1 MLVTQHFHIPYLILM
16 QWLLLTGLISFGT
29 FMAWDTGLLP
39 SMLANDN
46 TRLSIIILTIFFA
59 ACLHCFERSLYLS
72 RQFSILN
79 HYTSLPDSTVLSTNS
94 TNSPVQLYLIQAS
107 TREEQDTVLL
117 SEVLAENIRGQNQI
131 GWFISGVLIKLGL
144 LGTVIGFMLMLG
156 SLDNI
161 QSMDIGQVQTLMQTM
176 TQGMKIALNTTLLGL
191 ASSMLLGIQYLYLDR
206 RADQLVA
213 QTIQLSQTLLDA
225 SKANSAI
232 ADKSIKAEI

>member
-1 MLVTQHFHIPYLILM
+1 
-16 QWLLLTGLISFGT
+16 
-29 FMAWDTGLLP
+29 MAWDTGLLP

-79 HYTSLPDSTVLSTNS
+79 HYTSLTDTTALSTNS
-94 TNSPVQLYLIQAS
+94 PNSPVQHYLIQAS

-117 SEVLAENIRGQNQI
+117 SEVLAEKIRGQNQI

-206 RADQLVA
+206 RADQLIA
-213 QTIQLSQTLLDA
+213 QTIQFSQSLQDTIQVNPDDA
-225 SKANSAI
+225 ENNAQ
-232 ADKSIKAEI
+232 AEI